1 MSIDLAIWHLSN
13 LTDSPDHELIADDIS
28 LLTPGRIDI
37 SAVSGH
43 RQLTDVYL
51 LALAVAHGM
60 RFVTLDRGVELTAV
74 NRAGE
79 RHLVVI

>member
-1 MSIDLAIWHLSN
+1 MSIALAMQRLSDLTNAI
-13 LTDSPDHELIADDIS
+13 DHQFIADDIS

-51 LALAVAHGM
+51 LALAVVHDLQ
-60 RFVTLDRGVELTAV
+60 FVTLDRGVRMETVRGASKEHLAV
-74 NRAGE
+74 
-79 RHLVVI
+79 I

>member
-1 MSIDLAIWHLSN
+1 MSIAVATRRLSDLTNAI
-13 LTDSPDHELIADDIS
+13 DHQFIGDDIS

-51 LALAVAHGM
+51 LALAVAHGF
-60 RFVTLDRGVELTAV
+60 RFVTLDRRIQSTAV
-74 NRAGE
+74 SGANDN
-79 RHLVVI
+79 HLAVI